1 MLLKQGFGLEPWCS
15 LGTALLGSLQSCLL
29 PVGEQSQPGTPW
41 RGACRTVLAP
51 GARGWGCCRRPVPQA
66 SLGAPLLGARPGAA
80 GQSCP
85 RGPRNAG
92 GASPLL
98 PGARSSKGAGEGL
111 PAGFSEHQSLRGGC
125 GGVGIVLLKH
135 AAWRLVKQSYLCKK
149 LAII

>member
-1 MLLKQGFGLEPWCS
+1 M
-15 LGTALLGSLQSCLL
+15 
-29 PVGEQSQPGTPW
+29 
-41 RGACRTVLAP
+41 
-51 GARGWGCCRRPVPQA
+51 PQA

-80 GQSCP
+80 GQRCP

-111 PAGFSEHQSLRGGC
+111 PAGFSEHQSLQGG
-125 GGVGIVLLKH
+125 GDIVLLKH